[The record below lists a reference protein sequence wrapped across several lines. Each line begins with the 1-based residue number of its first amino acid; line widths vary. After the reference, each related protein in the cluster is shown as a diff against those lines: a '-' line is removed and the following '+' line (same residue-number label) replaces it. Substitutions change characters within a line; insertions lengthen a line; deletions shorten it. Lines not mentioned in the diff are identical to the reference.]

1 MAARCVPR
9 KRAIDPGRGLSDIAA
24 QRGSRMSYPKLT
36 DKPDAVETAAAIARG
51 SLSPS
56 EAVAAAISRIEK
68 LDAHI
73 NAVIVTDF
81 DRAMDTARAM
91 DGTRPRADQPLFGV
105 PMTVKESFDVAGLP
119 TTFGHERF
127 KDNIAGRDAVVVQR
141 LKAAGAIV
149 LGKTN
154 VPPDLADLQS
164 DNPLYGRTNNPH
176 DHDRVAGG
184 SSGGGAAAVA
194 AGMVPCEYGSDIGS
208 SIRNP
213 AHFNGIWGH
222 KSSFGLVSRRGHTHP
237 VAGGRDI
244 HDGPLSVVGPLAR
257 SARDLALLL
266 KVTADRPLALREK
279 PLAECRFLAILEHPD
294 SEVDAAVR
302 DPIEA
307 ALRRLEASGVRVER
321 RSDLVP
327 DLAAQHAD
335 YLRLLNIAIA
345 RGQPAPN
352 GTAMP
357 LADYFALLDRQA
369 RCEYAWDALFD
380 SFDFV
385 LAPPL
390 PFLAFEHD
398 PTPIGQR
405 RIRINGKDTAFADG
419 LAWAGLATFPGLPST
434 VLPVGETDGL
444 PCGMQVISRRE
455 ADHDCIAA
463 AEAIG
468 HLLHD

>member
-1 MAARCVPR
+1 M
-9 KRAIDPGRGLSDIAA
+9 
-24 QRGSRMSYPKLT
+24 
-36 DKPDAVETAAAIARG
+36 
-51 SLSPS
+51 
-56 EAVAAAISRIEK
+56 
-68 LDAHI
+68 
-73 NAVIVTDF
+73 TDF

-91 DGTRPRADQPLFGV
+91 DGGRAGADRPLFGV
-105 PMTVKESFDVAGLP
+105 PMTVKESFDIEGLP
-119 TTFGHERF
+119 TTFGHERY
-127 KDNIAGRDAVVVQR
+127 KGNIARRDAMVVQR
-141 LKAAGAIV
+141 LKAAGAVV

-237 VAGGRDI
+237 MAGGRDV

-266 KVTADRPLALREK
+266 QVTADRSLSVRAK
-279 PLAECRFLAILEHPD
+279 PLRECRFLAVLDHPS
-294 SEVDAAVR
+294 SEVDAAVAE
-302 DPIEA
+302 PIGA
-307 ALRRLEASGVRVER
+307 AVGEIVKAGSKVDRASA
-321 RSDLVP
+321 LLP
-327 DLAAQHAD
+327 DLAAQHRD
-335 YLRLLNIAIA
+335 YLRLLNVAMA
-345 RGQPAPN
+345 RGRPAPD
-352 GTAMP
+352 GTVMA
-357 LADYFALLDRQA
+357 LADYFALLDQQA
-369 RCEYAWDALFD
+369 RCEYAWSALFE
-380 SFDFV
+380 SYDFI

-390 PFLAFEHD
+390 PFLAFPHD

-405 RIRINGKDTAFADG
+405 RIAINGKDSAFGDA
-419 LAWAGLATFPGLPST
+419 LAWAGLATFPNLPST
-434 VLPVGETDGL
+434 VLPVGESGGL
-444 PCGMQVISRRE
+444 PCGMQVISRRW
-455 ADHDCIAA
+455 ADLDCIAA

-468 HLLHD
+468 QILHG